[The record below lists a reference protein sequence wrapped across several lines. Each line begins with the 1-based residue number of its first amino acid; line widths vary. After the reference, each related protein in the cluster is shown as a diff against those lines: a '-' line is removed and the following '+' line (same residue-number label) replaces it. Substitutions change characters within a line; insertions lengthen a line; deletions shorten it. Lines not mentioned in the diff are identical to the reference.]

1 MLRFKSHVALKSKFP
16 DFDFTTI
23 GRWDY
28 WKR

>member
-1 MLRFKSHVALKSKFP
+1 MLMDLVNALKSKFP